1 MLERHVIRHGSAV
14 IRGECRSGWRITAER
29 DQRGFVERRRHQTS
43 WFLGD
48 GKTGDPGKEN
58 EARENQ

>member
-14 IRGECRSGWRITAER
+14 ILGSSRSGWRITAER
-29 DQRGFVERRRHQTS
+29 DKRGFVDRRRHQTS
-43 WFLGD
+43 RFLRG
-48 GKTGDPGKEN
+48 GNTGDRRKQY